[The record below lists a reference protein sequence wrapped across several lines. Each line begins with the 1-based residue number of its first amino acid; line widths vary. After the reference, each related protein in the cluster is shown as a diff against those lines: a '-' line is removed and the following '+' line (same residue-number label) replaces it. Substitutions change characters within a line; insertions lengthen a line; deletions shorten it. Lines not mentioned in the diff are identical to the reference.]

1 MMLFESGPG
10 LVVNAYCKSG
20 ATAEYLFRRSIIDM
34 LKEGIK
40 WHHVKC
46 SAKIREGKIEW
57 KTKKVVKDNEQK
69 TVTNIL
75 GQL

>member
-10 LVVNAYCKSG
+10 LVVNAYCNSR
-20 ATAEYLFRRSIIDM
+20 ATAKYLFKRSIIDM

-40 WHHVKC
+40 WYHVKC
-46 SAKIREGKIEW
+46 SAKTREGKKEW

-69 TVTNIL
+69 TVTNI
-75 GQL
+75 